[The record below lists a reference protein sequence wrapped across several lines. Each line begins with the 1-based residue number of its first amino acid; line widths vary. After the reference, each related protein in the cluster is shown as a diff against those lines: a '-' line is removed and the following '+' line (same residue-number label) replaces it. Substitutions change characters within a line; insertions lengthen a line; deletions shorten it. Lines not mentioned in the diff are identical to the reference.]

1 MLLLAVS
8 GFARYVDPN
17 IFSLPALVT
26 LATPVIIIVNIIL
39 LVYWIIMWDRTAIVM
54 AVLLVL
60 FGGHFSRH
68 YRLNI
73 HKEIVHEKVDLR
85 IMTYNVGVFQL
96 GDKNIGNSLDSVID
110 LVNRYNPD
118 ILCLQEF
125 RTTKTHDLGYINQ
138 RFNNLRYR
146 YVRYFPVS
154 ETETREYGSGLAIY
168 SRYKL
173 MDGNAVKFEGSSNGA
188 IYADA
193 VIKKD
198 TVRIF
203 NLHLQTSS
211 VNAKEVYDLNDFDDT
226 QKAKNILKNLRNNN
240 NKRARQAQ
248 HIAEL
253 IGESP
258 YVNIICGDF
267 NDTPGSYTYRT
278 VRGRYADAFVAEG
291 NGLGYTFNSVFPIL
305 RIDNVFVDGGRY
317 KVVGYESP
325 NLPFSDHNPV
335 IVELNGKKQK

>member
-8 GFARYVDPN
+8 GLARYIDPN
-17 IFSLPALVT
+17 VFSLPALVT
-26 LATPVIIIVNIIL
+26 LATPIIIIVNIAL

-96 GDKNIGNSLDSVID
+96 GEKKIGNTLDSVID

-125 RTTKTHDLGYINQ
+125 RTTKAHDLGYINQ

-146 YVRYFPVS
+146 YVRYFPIRDD
-154 ETETREYGSGLAIY
+154 ETREYGSGLAIY

-173 MDGNAVKFEGSSNGA
+173 LNGHAVAFPNSSNGA

-193 VIKKD
+193 VIRKD
-198 TVRIF
+198 TLRIF

-211 VNAKEVYDLNDFDDT
+211 VNAKEVYDLNDPDVPD
-226 QKAKNILKNLRNNN
+226 KAKNMVKNLRNYN
-240 NKRARQAQ
+240 NKRARQAER
-248 HIAEL
+248 IAE
-253 IGESP
+253 IAEASP
-258 YVNIICGDF
+258 YANIICGDF

-278 VRGRYADAFVAEG
+278 VRGRYTDAFVAKG
-291 NGLGYTFNSVFPIL
+291 SGVGYTFNSVFPIL
-305 RIDNVFVDGGRY
+305 RIDNVFVDGGKY
-317 KVVGYESP
+317 KVAGYESP

-335 IVELNGKKQK
+335 IVELNRKK